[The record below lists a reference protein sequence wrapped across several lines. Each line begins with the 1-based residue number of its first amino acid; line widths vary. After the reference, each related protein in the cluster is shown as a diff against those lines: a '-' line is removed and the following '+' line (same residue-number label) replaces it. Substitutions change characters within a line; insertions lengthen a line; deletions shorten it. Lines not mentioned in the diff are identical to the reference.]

1 MERYVFFNGEFY
13 PEKTPLL
20 SVLDRG
26 LCFGDGLFEVIRCI
40 EGKFLL
46 FSNHIERMQNSSAF
60 LEIDFPYN
68 NNDLLTAARELVK
81 KNKIKDGELYVEITR
96 GEAPRYH
103 TFPEDTEPNF
113 FMALNPLRVMPKNC
127 WSQGIKVITYPDIRW
142 KLCNIKSINL
152 LPNVLAKQK
161 AKKNGAY
168 EVLMTEED
176 EKGSYITEGA
186 SSSYF
191 SVKNNTLIT
200 PELDNILPGV
210 TRFKVICIAQRLGIE
225 VEEIRLYL
233 GEFLNMDEVF
243 LTSTVSKVM
252 PVVAIDD
259 VTIGDGNPGKIT
271 QKLQSEYEKYMMENL
286 E

>member
-1 MERYVFFNGEFY
+1 MEKYIFFNGEFY
-13 PEKTPLL
+13 PERTPLL

-46 FSNHIERMQNSSAF
+46 FSNHIERMQKSSTF
-60 LEIDFPYN
+60 LEMEFPYSSN
-68 NNDLLTAARELVK
+68 HLLEAARELVK
-81 KNKIKDGELYVEITR
+81 RNKIKNGELYLEITR

-103 TFPEDTEPNF
+103 TFPEGTKPNF
-113 FMALNPLRVMPKNC
+113 FMTLNPLRDMPGNC
-127 WSQGIKVITYPDIRW
+127 WSKGIKVITYPDIRW

-161 AKKNGAY
+161 AKQNDSY

-176 EKGSYITEGA
+176 EKGTYITEGA

-191 SVKNNTLIT
+191 CVKNSTLIT
-200 PELDNILPGV
+200 PVLDNILPGV
-210 TRFKVICIAQRLGIE
+210 TRFEIIDIAKRCGIE
-225 VEEIRLYL
+225 TKEIRLYL

-259 VTIGDGNPGKIT
+259 VTIGDGKPGRVTK
-271 QKLQSEYEKYMMENL
+271 KLQSEYEEYILNNL
-286 E
+286 G